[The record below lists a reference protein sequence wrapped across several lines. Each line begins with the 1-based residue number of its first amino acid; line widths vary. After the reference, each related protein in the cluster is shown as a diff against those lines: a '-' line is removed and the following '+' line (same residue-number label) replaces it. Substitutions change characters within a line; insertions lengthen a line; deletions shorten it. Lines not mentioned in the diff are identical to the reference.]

1 MKSWVP
7 PDAVVRGAVQGG
19 DTRVQGTFKGNLL
32 VRACA
37 AQLPGKRKQT
47 LWAHRNM
54 SIDPFDSG
62 AAHGFIYYHLPT
74 RCATRSSGR
83 AARRGVRTVGGQAQ
97 RRCVGVPASWD
108 LSESEYFYCL
118 RIRKVHSKIH
128 YYSIKSANKIKTILN
143 YGTTALQHNS
153 PFLNKEIID
162 MTERPFNLPAPETII
177 SKSVRKISMTDFCEK
192 WF

>member
-1 MKSWVP
+1 MMHLQQLLLVKPTSWSVLCPPSRRREPVDSWVP

-83 AARRGVRTVGGQAQ
+83 AARRGA
-97 RRCVGVPASWD
+97 AWE
-108 LSESEYFYCL
+108 LSESSAAPLCRGTCQLRSF
-118 RIRKVHSKIH
+118 RIRI
-128 YYSIKSANKIKTILN
+128 
-143 YGTTALQHNS
+143 
-153 PFLNKEIID
+153 FLF
-162 MTERPFNLPAPETII
+162 P
-177 SKSVRKISMTDFCEK
+177 
-192 WF
+192 

>member
-1 MKSWVP
+1 MGIFWKFLQQLLLVKPTSWSVPCPPSRRREPVKSWVP

-118 RIRKVHSKIH
+118 RIKYIAK
-128 YYSIKSANKIKTILN
+128 
-143 YGTTALQHNS
+143 
-153 PFLNKEIID
+153 FII
-162 MTERPFNLPAPETII
+162 T
-177 SKSVRKISMTDFCEK
+177 V
-192 WF
+192 